1 MAKSDKETTFSERH
15 TGRPNDLPL
24 PMRFLSND
32 GLCFVQPLLVSG
44 AVTAQAS
51 SAEVGAAAYTMF
63 KACVVEQGVGGVA
76 SDIGASVLS
85 QTCLLSC
92 ISLWEIHRLFLGYL

>member
-1 MAKSDKETTFSERH
+1 M
-15 TGRPNDLPL
+15 
-24 PMRFLSND
+24 
-32 GLCFVQPLLVSG
+32 QPLLVSG

>member
-1 MAKSDKETTFSERH
+1 MAKSDKQSTFSERH

-24 PMRFLSND
+24 PLRFLSND

-51 SAEVGAAAYTMF
+51 SAELGAAAYTIF
-63 KACVVEQGVGGVA
+63 QTCVVDQGVGGLA
-76 SDIGASVLS
+76 TDIGASVLS
-85 QTCLLSC
+85 
-92 ISLWEIHRLFLGYL
+92 